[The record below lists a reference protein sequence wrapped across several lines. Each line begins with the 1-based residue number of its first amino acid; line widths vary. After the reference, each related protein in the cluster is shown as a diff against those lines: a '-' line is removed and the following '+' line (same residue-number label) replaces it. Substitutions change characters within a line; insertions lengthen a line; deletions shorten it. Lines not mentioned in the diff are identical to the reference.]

1 MLMLREQ
8 CDLGAVAGMP
18 GLSLRDYLV
27 LCLQSFDVRVKSR
40 ETDRPGNPINALNRT
55 VDLGSQQ

>member
-1 MLMLREQ
+1 MTMLMLREQ

-18 GLSLRDYLV
+18 GLSSSDYLV

-40 ETDRPGNPINALNRT
+40 ETDRPGNPI
-55 VDLGSQQ
+55 S